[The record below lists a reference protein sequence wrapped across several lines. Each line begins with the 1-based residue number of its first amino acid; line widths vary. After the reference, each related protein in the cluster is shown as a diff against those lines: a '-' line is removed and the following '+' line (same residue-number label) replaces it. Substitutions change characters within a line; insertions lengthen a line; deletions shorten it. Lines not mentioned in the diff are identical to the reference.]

1 MCGSSFNNVS
11 ERSTENTIKLINGLV
26 DNLEN
31 YSSLSDFKYV
41 FRSSR
46 LTADLL
52 TVAYDRTAW
61 TCKIFVVNDLSDD
74 LSLVL
79 LYLPMIL
86 LSIVCIIS
94 RLIYDI
100 K

>member
-31 YSSLSDFKYV
+31 CSSLSDFKYV

-52 TVAYDRTAW
+52 TVAE
-61 TCKIFVVNDLSDD
+61 
-74 LSLVL
+74 L
-79 LYLPMIL
+79 LGLAKYLWLTTFRMTYL
-86 LSIVCIIS
+86 
-94 RLIYDI
+94 
-100 K
+100 